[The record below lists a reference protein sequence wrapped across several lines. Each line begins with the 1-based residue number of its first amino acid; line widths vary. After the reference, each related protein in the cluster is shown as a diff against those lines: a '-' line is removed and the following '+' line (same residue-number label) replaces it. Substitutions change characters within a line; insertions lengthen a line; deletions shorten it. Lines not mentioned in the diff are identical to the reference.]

1 MIISKLV
8 KEKQRRIDPV
18 WFSFFFLNE
27 PELPSITPVADY
39 SDAFHSFRK
48 SRFYDKRKKIRL
60 FLLTWSKSVFKM
72 KKKRNILL
80 AVPHER
86 ICIFLGKNADGTEL
100 FFKLS
105 GIYVH
110 KYGFSLTVEFFNV
123 LWVLVRRHT
132 QDINVVQIGQSFNMN
147 IIASEKNLSCS
158 CVKFPN

>member
-1 MIISKLV
+1 M
-8 KEKQRRIDPV
+8 
-18 WFSFFFLNE
+18 
-27 PELPSITPVADY
+27 
-39 SDAFHSFRK
+39 
-48 SRFYDKRKKIRL
+48 
-60 FLLTWSKSVFKM
+60 
-72 KKKRNILL
+72 
-80 AVPHER
+80 PHER

-158 CVKFPN
+158 CEIIQNVLKLCFFLLSFPIKVNCRHDLSCTGTGDEQFW